1 MRDIFNLQ
9 NSCVIK
15 VKASGIPDYSIL
27 SKYNKV
33 YVIKCKNDLFTG
45 YAECRKKTSSL
56 VRHSE
61 K

>member
-45 YAECRKKTSSL
+45 YAECRKKL
-56 VRHSE
+56 LH
-61 K
+61 